1 MGRERTRSD
10 RTLIVRRSRLRG
22 LLIAALALAFFV
34 AAVWFAWHAGSWLER
49 LFAVSMAVFL
59 GLVTVVST
67 LIALDRTP
75 VLEIDEEGLTDRGS
89 PVRAGRVPW
98 QSVRRIEAKSVG
110 TRRYLV
116 VQVYRPQRFIADLD
130 PERRKAAEELIQRHG
145 TPIVIPWE
153 ALDQPLNAVV
163 EQAEALRQSTAT

>member
-22 LLIAALALAFFV
+22 LLIATLAFAFFV

-98 QSVRRIEAKSVG
+98 QSIRRIEAKSVG

-116 VQVYRPQRFIADLD
+116 VQV
-130 PERRKAAEELIQRHG
+130 
-145 TPIVIPWE
+145 
-153 ALDQPLNAVV
+153 
-163 EQAEALRQSTAT
+163 

>member
-10 RTLIVRRSRLRG
+10 RSLIVRRSRLRS
-22 LLIAALALAFFV
+22 LLIAMIALGFFV
-34 AAVWFAWHAGSWLER
+34 AAIWFAWQTESWLER

-59 GLVTVVST
+59 GLVAVVST

-75 VLEIDEEGLTDRGS
+75 VLEIDEEGFTDRGS

-98 QSVRRIEAKSVG
+98 QSVRRVEAKAVG
-110 TRRYLV
+110 KRRYLV
-116 VQVYRPQRFIADLD
+116 VQVYRPQRFLADLD
-130 PERRKAAEELIQRHG
+130 PERRQAAEELIQRHG

-153 ALDQPLNAVV
+153 AFDRSLDTVV
-163 EQAEALRQSTAT
+163 ERAEALRQSAAT

>member
-1 MGRERTRSD
+1 MR
-10 RTLIVRRSRLRG
+10 
-22 LLIAALALAFFV
+22 
-34 AAVWFAWHAGSWLER
+34 
-49 LFAVSMAVFL
+49 
-59 GLVTVVST
+59 
-67 LIALDRTP
+67 
-75 VLEIDEEGLTDRGS
+75 RGS
-89 PVRAGRVPW
+89 PIADRRFVAGRVPW

>member
-22 LLIAALALAFFV
+22 LLIATLAFAFFV

-59 GLVTVVST
+59 DLVTVVST

-75 VLEIDEEGLTDRGS
+75 VLEIDEEGLNNGGS
-89 PVRAGRVPW
+89 PVRAGREGCRGRAYAGSKRSPWVPGAISSSRSSGHSASSRISIPSAGK
-98 QSVRRIEAKSVG
+98 QRR
-110 TRRYLV
+110 
-116 VQVYRPQRFIADLD
+116 
-130 PERRKAAEELIQRHG
+130 
-145 TPIVIPWE
+145 
-153 ALDQPLNAVV
+153 N
-163 EQAEALRQSTAT
+163 